1 MATFRCR
8 SISAMAKRKD
18 FTARP
23 CSDVSRQGDAADCS
37 CSLSDRIETYSLKE
51 ITPAGASDATYRY
64 SILVDVSCARRRR
77 TVQRSSHRLSSSHR
91 ARTGRCSCCAHA
103 RRRRGSA
110 RGWRSTR
117 RRRGRAGGGGETGS
131 RRRRSRR
138 RAHHQGSCGRWGP
151 ITHNRRGALL
161 LPANQPG
168 RRTSDV
174 ALISVQG
181 ALHRKDCAS
190 LYVFRKIVR
199 QKTVMSGT
207 APRRQNGPACPVTCS
222 RFMTRDPSHDEFAPA
237 AHRRW

>member
-8 SISAMAKRKD
+8 SVSAMAKRKD

-37 CSLSDRIETYSLKE
+37 CRLSDRIETYSLKE

-117 RRRGRAGGGGETGS
+117 RRRGRSGGGGETGS

-168 RRTSDV
+168 RRTFRCRAHFRSGRPSPEGLRV
-174 ALISVQG
+174 SLRLSKNCQT
-181 ALHRKDCAS
+181 KDSNERDSA
-190 LYVFRKIVR
+190 
-199 QKTVMSGT
+199 
-207 APRRQNGPACPVTCS
+207 APREWPGLSRNLFTIHDTRPQSRRICS
-222 RFMTRDPSHDEFAPA
+222 SG
-237 AHRRW
+237 